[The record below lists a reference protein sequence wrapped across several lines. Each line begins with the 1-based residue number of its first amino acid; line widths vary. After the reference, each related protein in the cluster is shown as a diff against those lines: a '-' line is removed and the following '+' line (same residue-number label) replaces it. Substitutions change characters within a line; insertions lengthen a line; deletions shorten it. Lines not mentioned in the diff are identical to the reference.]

1 MAGESPADL
10 VARLAMQKARSVA
23 DKFPAAVV
31 IGSDQIAVLNGEI
44 LGKPGNHQ
52 VAVGQLRACSG
63 QTVKFLTAVSVQ
75 LQASQ
80 FSELQTDITR
90 VSFRNLTDDE
100 IESYL
105 QREKP
110 YDCAGSFRSES
121 LGVTLFEQIVSED
134 PTALIGLPLIHT
146 AAMLRRAGFQLP

>member
-1 MAGESPADL
+1 
-10 VARLAMQKARSVA
+10 MQKAGSVA

-52 VAVGQLRACSG
+52 VAVGQLRACSC